1 MLKTKFELA
10 KEVID
15 AYNHAFLQWE
25 TMLHIQEW
33 VDEQIKLHKK
43 HPSIT
48 IDEDGTVTDL
58 EKGETTVCD
67 CCGSTIKYMKV
78 SFSKQFIAPLQKI
91 LDHVVQIKK
100 QTGNHINL
108 VHIRDLNLSH
118 TEYTI
123 LNKIANFGLL
133 YRDTTEDG
141 KKIKN
146 GTYWVPQKRI
156 FDFLNWDWKVAKFYV
171 VKSTTGDR
179 ILSKER
185 VTVDQIHSDAG
196 FTDYK
201 TKQLPNYVGYIL
213 HDNINNPC

>member
-1 MLKTKFELA
+1 
-10 KEVID
+10 
-15 AYNHAFLQWE
+15 
-25 TMLHIQEW
+25 MLHIQEW

-133 YRDTTEDG
+133 YSDTTEDG

-146 GTYWVPQKRI
+146 GTY
-156 FDFLNWDWKVAKFYV
+156 
-171 VKSTTGDR
+171 
-179 ILSKER
+179 
-185 VTVDQIHSDAG
+185 
-196 FTDYK
+196 
-201 TKQLPNYVGYIL
+201 
-213 HDNINNPC
+213 